1 MGCGRTWPTA
11 KIAADVNAAASR
23 TKAIYK
29 TCLTRSL
36 KARACVNDVAI
47 QLTKVDF
54 ARLEVS
60 RSKNMSKTSFPPR
73 APIVD
78 LPTHAVTNQ
87 PPPLVDYNL
96 FAADPGLREAL
107 ARDGAGWA
115 EEKARAF
122 GAKVGSAEA
131 IQQGFEANAHP
142 PELKA
147 FDRYGE
153 RIDEVVFHPA
163 YHALMALGLE
173 GEVHSIAWIAD
184 KPGAHVAHAALE
196 YMLNQTEAGVCC
208 PITMTYASIP
218 ALQHAPKLHDR
229 WAPLILN
236 PAYDGRS
243 LPAPEKGS
251 ATIGMAMTEKQGG
264 SDVRANTT
272 WAEDCGDHY
281 ALTGHKWFCSAPMS
295 DAFLTLAQTPEG
307 LTCFLVPRWRPD
319 GARNRLFIQRLKDK
333 LGNRSNASAE
343 IEYDET
349 FAEIVGEPGRGV
361 QTIME
366 MVRHTRLDCA
376 AACAGMMRQG
386 AVQAVWHAVHRSAFG
401 KALIDQPLMKA
412 VLADLVLESEAATAL
427 TMRVARAFDGG
438 SEHERAFARIGS
450 AIAKFWITKRL
461 PNHAYEAMECLG
473 GNGYVEE
480 SGMPRLYREAPV
492 NAIWE
497 GSGNVNALDV
507 LRAIAREHEALHAY
521 LAELNL
527 ARGADPR
534 FDQAIEHLHSALSD
548 PDDREARARRIV
560 EEMAVLLQASLL
572 LRHAPDAVS
581 SAFIASRLPGQ
592 MRGCY
597 GALPAGLAVDAI
609 IERARLA

>member
-1 MGCGRTWPTA
+1 MPNTA
-11 KIAADVNAAASR
+11 
-23 TKAIYK
+23 
-29 TCLTRSL
+29 
-36 KARACVNDVAI
+36 
-47 QLTKVDF
+47 
-54 ARLEVS
+54 
-60 RSKNMSKTSFPPR
+60 FPPR
-73 APIVD
+73 DPIVD

-96 FAADPGLREAL
+96 FDTDPGLREAL
-107 ARDGAGWA
+107 TREGAGWA
-115 EEKARAF
+115 ETKARAF
-122 GAKVGSAEA
+122 GADVGSAEA
-131 IQQGFEANAHP
+131 IRQGFEANVHK
-142 PELKA
+142 PELTV

-153 RIDEVVFHPA
+153 RIDEVAFHPA
-163 YHALMALGLE
+163 WHDLMALGLKS
-173 GEVHSIAWIAD
+173 EVHSIAWTAN
-184 KPGAHVAHAALE
+184 KLGGHVAHAALE
-196 YMLNQTEAGVCC
+196 YMLTQTEAGVCC

-218 ALQHAPKLHDR
+218 ALKHAPKLYER
-229 WAPLILN
+229 WAQLILK

-272 WAEDCGDHY
+272 RAEDRGDHY

-295 DAFLTLAQTPEG
+295 DAFLTLAQMPEG
-307 LTCFLVPRWRPD
+307 LTCFVVPRWRPD
-319 GARNRLFIQRLKDK
+319 GTRNRIFIQRLKDK

-349 FAEIVGEPGRGV
+349 FAEIIGDPGQGLR
-361 QTIME
+361 TIMD

-386 AVQAVWHAVHRSAFG
+386 AVQAVWHAAHRSAFG
-401 KALIDQPLMKA
+401 KALIDQPLMRA
-412 VLADLVLESEAATAL
+412 TLADLVLESEAATAL
-427 TMRVARAFDGG
+427 ALRVARAFDGE
-438 SEHERAFARIGS
+438 SDHERAFARIGS

-507 LRAIAREHEALHAY
+507 LRALGREPDALHAY

-534 FDQAIEHLHSALSD
+534 FDQAIEHLLTALSD

-560 EEMAVLLQASLL
+560 EDMAVLLQASLL

-581 SAFIASRLPGQ
+581 SAFVVTRLPGS

-597 GALPAGLAVDAI
+597 GALPAGLALDDVIA
-609 IERARLA
+609 RARLS